1 MKNVK
6 AISFLFWVAALYDA
20 ILGAAF
26 LFWGSCLFGYLE
38 VTAPNHMGY
47 VQFPAALL
55 IIFAILFAVIALNPV
70 KNCNLIPYGILLKV
84 SYCGVVFFYWF
95 TSGVPYIWKPF
106 AIVDLIF
113 LAAFVLS
120 MRILCKGQNQQSA
133 E

>member
-20 ILGAAF
+20 VLGVAF
-26 LFWGSCLFGYLE
+26 LLAGTRIFEYLE

-55 IIFAILFAVIALNPV
+55 IVFAMLFAVIAFNPL

-95 TSGVPYIWKPF
+95 TSGIPYIWKPF
-106 AIVDLIF
+106 AIMDLVF
-113 LAAFVLS
+113 LVAFVVS
-120 MRILCKGQNQQSA
+120 MQILCKAQKQETA